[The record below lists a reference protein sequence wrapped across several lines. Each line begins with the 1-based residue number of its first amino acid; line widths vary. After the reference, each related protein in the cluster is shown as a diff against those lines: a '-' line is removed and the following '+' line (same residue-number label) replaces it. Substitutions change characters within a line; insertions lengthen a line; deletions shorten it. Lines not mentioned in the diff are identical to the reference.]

1 MPAKPTSL
9 ADLRQEIDR
18 IDSSI
23 HDLIIQ
29 RGELAERIA
38 AAKEDGAACVRPGR
52 EAQIIRRLMDRHEG
66 AFPRPVLARI
76 WREMISVAAAL
87 QGPLT
92 AAVYAPERGPALTQL
107 ARDHFGSMTPITEYG
122 SEMGVLRAITDGL
135 ATVGALPLPES
146 DRGAPWWRN
155 LAREGDSAPRI
166 IARLPFAARG
176 PQPADAPQ
184 ALVVSLAEQEE
195 SGYDHSF
202 LIVETRETIS
212 RGALKTLLKSAD
224 FGTLES
230 PIWDEA
236 PDRGLHLLEV
246 QGFVAPDDARLERLQ
261 EVGNGIIGQASAAG
275 AYAVPFSVEELNIKA
290 PPKDNSP
297 KARA

>member
-9 ADLRQEIDR
+9 ADLRQKIDE

-23 HDLIIQ
+23 HDLIML
-29 RGELAERIA
+29 RSDLAEQIA
-38 AAKEDGAACVRPGR
+38 VAKAEGAAYIRPGR
-52 EAQIIRRLMDRHEG
+52 EAQVVRRLMDRHQG
-66 AFPRPVLARI
+66 SFPRPVLARI
-76 WREMISVAAAL
+76 WREIISVSAAL
-87 QGPLT
+87 QGPVT
-92 AAVYAPERGPALTQL
+92 AAVYAPEQGPALTRL
-107 ARDHFGSMTPITEYG
+107 ARDQFGSMTPITEYG

-135 ATVGALPLPES
+135 GIVGVLPLPES

-166 IARLPFAARG
+166 IARLPFAAIG

-184 ALVVSLAEQEE
+184 ALVVSLTEQEE

-202 LIVETRETIS
+202 LIVETREAIS
-212 RGALKTLLKSAD
+212 RGALKNLLKSAE

-246 QGFVAPDDARLERLQ
+246 EGFVAPDDPRLERLV
-261 EVGNGIIGQASAAG
+261 EVGSDIIAQASAAG
-275 AYAVPFSVEELNIKA
+275 AYAVPFSVEELNIVKA
-290 PPKDNSP
+290 SPKDKP
-297 KARA
+297 